1 MITNASAAQIEL
13 LDLSEPTFPI
23 TPALAAKG
31 KPNSVS
37 LTPEVTALLDSNCV
51 VAIGVSGGK
60 DSDACAIA
68 VSRHLDAIGHTGPK
82 VLIHAC
88 LGVVEW
94 RESLD
99 GCRRL
104 AAHLGWELLVV
115 SRKAG
120 GLMER
125 WESRWESNVQRFE
138 DLACVKLILPWS
150 TPALRFCTSELKGD
164 LISAELKK
172 RFPGQA
178 ILNVTGVRRQE
189 STARSKM
196 AVSGPVKKLQ
206 RKNAAGVFWNAIID
220 WPVEDVVY
228 AIVHAGLPLH
238 EAYTRYGMSRVSCTF
253 CIMSAIAD
261 LQNSTTCPDNQS
273 IYIRMCRLE
282 LKSGFAFQGNRW
294 LCDVAPHLLPDELR
308 AQIPA
313 AKAKAAKRVEI
324 EATIPAH
331 MLFSKGWPEAVP
343 SWSEAVQLA
352 EVRSSISEL
361 MGFQAQYTT
370 PQSII
375 DRYTYLI
382 EQRAMGVGIQKA
394 TRRAA

>member
-82 VLIHAC
+82 VLIHAD

-150 TPALRFCTSELKGD
+150 TPALRFCT
-164 LISAELKK
+164 
-172 RFPGQA
+172 
-178 ILNVTGVRRQE
+178 N
-189 STARSKM
+189 
-196 AVSGPVKKLQ
+196 
-206 RKNAAGVFWNAIID
+206 
-220 WPVEDVVY
+220 
-228 AIVHAGLPLH
+228 
-238 EAYTRYGMSRVSCTF
+238 
-253 CIMSAIAD
+253 
-261 LQNSTTCPDNQS
+261 
-273 IYIRMCRLE
+273 
-282 LKSGFAFQGNRW
+282 
-294 LCDVAPHLLPDELR
+294 
-308 AQIPA
+308 
-313 AKAKAAKRVEI
+313 
-324 EATIPAH
+324 
-331 MLFSKGWPEAVP
+331 
-343 SWSEAVQLA
+343 
-352 EVRSSISEL
+352 
-361 MGFQAQYTT
+361 
-370 PQSII
+370 
-375 DRYTYLI
+375 
-382 EQRAMGVGIQKA
+382 
-394 TRRAA
+394 